1 MQVELVQG
9 VIDGVNL
16 LIEMEKRLESRQEI
30 DDLLPEVI
38 PEEELKRSKLLLEI
52 SDHQH
57 KVEEYHVHLN
67 R

>member
-30 DDLLPEVI
+30 DDLLSEVI
-38 PEEELKRSKLLLEI
+38 PEEELKRAKLLLEI
-52 SDHQH
+52 YDHQH